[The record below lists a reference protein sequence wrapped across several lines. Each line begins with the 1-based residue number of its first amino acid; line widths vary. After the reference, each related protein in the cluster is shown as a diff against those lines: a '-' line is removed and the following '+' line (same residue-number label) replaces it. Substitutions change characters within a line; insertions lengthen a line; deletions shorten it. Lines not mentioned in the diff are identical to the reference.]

1 MEDPGGG
8 VGGGGETRREGAERR
23 SRFRSR
29 FFLAWL
35 ILLRSTGCSLFILG
49 FGWYL
54 EGIYLCVPVFV
65 GLKGGERNR
74 EGEKD
79 ASRN

>member
-8 VGGGGETRREGAERR
+8 VGGGGETRREGEERR

-54 EGIYLCVPVFV
+54 EGIYLCVPVFCRFE
-65 GLKGGERNR
+65 GGRKEQRGR
-74 EGEKD
+74 EGRV
-79 ASRN
+79 A